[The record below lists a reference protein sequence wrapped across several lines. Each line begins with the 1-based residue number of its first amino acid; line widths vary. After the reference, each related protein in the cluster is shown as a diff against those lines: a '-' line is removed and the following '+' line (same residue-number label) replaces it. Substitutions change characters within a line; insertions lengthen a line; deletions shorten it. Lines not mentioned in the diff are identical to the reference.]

1 MARVVRV
8 GLTAVV
14 VLVMAGALAW
24 LLGLVRMRPTPVG
37 RPGGGASGGGPLP
50 PLVRP
55 RLLVEKTQHRL
66 TLYDGDAVV
75 RTFRAAVGRGAGD
88 KVREGDGCT
97 PEGDFYVCMKNPQSK
112 YTLSL
117 GLSYPTEEDAARGLR
132 DALITQARHDEI
144 VQALRA
150 GGQPPWD
157 TPLGG
162 EIMIHGRGAGRDWT
176 AGCIALDDPD
186 ITLLFHALSVGT
198 PVRIVP

>member
-1 MARVVRV
+1 M
-8 GLTAVV
+8 LTGVIVAFALWHIFHRPKLLQ
-14 VLVMAGALAW
+14 VLPE
-24 LLGLVRMRPTPVG
+24 MR
-37 RPGGGASGGGPLP
+37 S
-50 PLVRP
+50 P
-55 RLLVEKTQHRL
+55 RILIEKSSRRL
-66 TLYDGDAVV
+66 TLLDGQKVV
-75 RTFRAAVGRGAGD
+75 KVYRASIGRGEGD
-88 KVREGDGCT
+88 KVHEGDGRT